1 MILASL
7 RSCVS
12 LNTVSIRGS
21 LVALATLPPTTCICT
36 GGPRLKLFVA
46 PEINTKF
53 HELNWREKI
62 RIAQG
67 RNDPE
72 SEWLQDQSPQVIQ
85 RNRYLGVQPWD
96 KSRIRLKVGEGMSDY
111 INASPILL
119 KDPTTG
125 DETKYIATQV
135 RCFRSAL
142 VGKLTFPL
150 AGSQEIEHEP
160 FLANDMAAD
169 R

>member
-1 MILASL
+1 M
-7 RSCVS
+7 
-12 LNTVSIRGS
+12 
-21 LVALATLPPTTCICT
+21 
-36 GGPRLKLFVA
+36 
-46 PEINTKF
+46 
-53 HELNWREKI
+53 NWREKI

-72 SEWLQDQSPQVIQ
+72 SEWFQDQSPHVIQ

-119 KDPTTG
+119 IDPTTG

-135 RCFRSAL
+135 CRFSPELIAQ
-142 VGKLTFPL
+142 LTLAL

-160 FLANDMAAD
+160 FLANDMAED